1 MQFSA
6 QYRIGNGIAGNVP
19 AGTITLIDETFP
31 GAGFI
36 ASLSN
41 PFPAFGGRDPETVEH
56 VRQNAPVAFRTQQRA
71 VTPQDYIARA
81 LQFPGVARAAASF
94 RWTGSW
100 TTVFLTVERSAGEL
114 VDPSFKT
121 NLEAYLD
128 VYRMAGYDLEV
139 EDAVRVPLRIA
150 MQVCVA
156 PGFVAVDVEQVL
168 LGLFTSALKADGS
181 PGVFNPQ
188 VFLMGEPFYLSPL
201 YAAAQAV
208 DGVASVTISRF
219 EREQAPD
226 DKGLRDG
233 VLVPGPIEL
242 FELANDPNFPERGLF
257 ELTVDGGL

>member
-1 MQFSA
+1 
-6 QYRIGNGIAGNVP
+6 
-19 AGTITLIDETFP
+19 
-31 GAGFI
+31 
-36 ASLSN
+36 
-41 PFPAFGGRDPETVEH
+41 
-56 VRQNAPVAFRTQQRA
+56 
-71 VTPQDYIARA
+71 
-81 LQFPGVARAAASF
+81 
-94 RWTGSW
+94 
-100 TTVFLTVERSAGEL
+100 
-114 VDPSFKT
+114 
-121 NLEAYLD
+121 
-128 VYRMAGYDLEV
+128 MAGYDLEV
-139 EDAVRVPLRIA
+139 EDAMRVPLRIA